1 MPFFCCADID
11 KKRFACYN
19 IWYIIFFKDFIMTD
33 VELTKKIFAYD
44 QFVKKIG
51 AEILELDAEKA
62 VVRAPITEDCFN
74 ANGSAQ
80 GGMLYTLADFAF
92 AVHANLI
99 HPVTVTQCG
108 HIDYVRAAKPPY
120 VTATAREKVRAGH
133 NTVSEVI
140 LRDGAGEIV
149 CVCTF
154 NGFVKDVDRAVLAE
168 KFR

>member
-1 MPFFCCADID
+1 
-11 KKRFACYN
+11 
-19 IWYIIFFKDFIMTD
+19 MTD
-33 VELTKKIFAYD
+33 EELTKKIFEHD
-44 QFVKKIG
+44 NFVKLIG
-51 AEILELDAEKA
+51 AEILELNTQKA
-62 VVRAPITEDCFN
+62 VVRAPISENCFN
-74 ANGSAQ
+74 ANGTAQ

-92 AVHANLI
+92 AVHANHI
-99 HPVTVTQCG
+99 HPMTVTQCG

-120 VTATAREKVRAGH
+120 VTAEAREKVRAGH

-140 LRDGAGEIV
+140 LRDASEEVV